1 MKGAR
6 WMTAND
12 KRAPMPSAQMRY
24 APDGSVDWGE
34 VKRTHEIQMSLE
46 RLQRRKLGWLRLG
59 RGG

>member
-1 MKGAR
+1 
-6 WMTAND
+6 MTAND

-46 RLQRRKLGWLRLG
+46 RLQRRMLGWLRLG